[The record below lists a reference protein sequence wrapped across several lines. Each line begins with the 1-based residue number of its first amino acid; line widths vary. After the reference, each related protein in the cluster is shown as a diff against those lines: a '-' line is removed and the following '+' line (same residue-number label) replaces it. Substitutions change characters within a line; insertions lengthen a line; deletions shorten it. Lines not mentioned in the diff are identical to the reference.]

1 MKVVNV
7 TINEQTYPIQFGY
20 GAIRL
25 LGAKWNLTGYMQV
38 VSKVLEI
45 LPKEEQDK
53 EVEDANLEMLSFDN
67 LEIMGD
73 MVLAGIE
80 CADPNAEMDKDAVIT
95 AFMQDIGML
104 TVVFQAFM
112 ESMPKQ
118 RESVDPAARKS
129 TKKKKPAKSQ

>member
-7 TINEQTYPIQFGY
+7 TINEQAYPIQFGY

-25 LGAKWNLTGYMQV
+25 LGEKWGCAGYMQV

-53 EVEDANLEMLSFDN
+53 DAEDVSLKMLEFGS

-73 MVLAGIE
+73 LVLAGIE
-80 CADPNAEMDKDAVIT
+80 CADPSAVLEKDDVIT

-104 TVVFQAFM
+104 TVVFQKFM

-118 RESVDPAARKS
+118 RETVDPKARQA
-129 TKKKKPAKSQ
+129 TKKKKTSKA